1 MTGTI
6 RNIIEDWPCALG
18 WSPHFPFYS
27 SLASQ
32 SSWWLYLIIFVV
44 VAYFF

>member
-6 RNIIEDWPCALG
+6 RRNIIEDWLV
-18 WSPHFPFYS
+18 SPFPLLL

-32 SSWWLYLIIFVV
+32 SSCWLYLIIFVV